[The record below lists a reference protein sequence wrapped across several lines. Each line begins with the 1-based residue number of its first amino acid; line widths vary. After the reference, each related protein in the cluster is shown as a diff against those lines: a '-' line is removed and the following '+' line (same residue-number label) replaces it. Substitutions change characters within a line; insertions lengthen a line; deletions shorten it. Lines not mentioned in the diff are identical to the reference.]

1 LWWAAAVPEVK
12 ELEITTGLQ
21 VVAVVLLSPIQT

>member
-12 ELEITTGLQ
+12 DLEIITGPQ
-21 VVAVVLLSPIQT
+21 AVVVAPLSLIQT